1 MQNLLLQL
9 IDLKEADGEGGVG
22 GGGVVRNWLGEVG
35 SNGCLYD
42 SPSVM

>member
-9 IDLKEADGEGGVG
+9 TDLKEADGGGG

>member
-1 MQNLLLQL
+1 M
-9 IDLKEADGEGGVG
+9 DLKEADGGG

>member
-9 IDLKEADGEGGVG
+9 IDLKEADGG
-22 GGGVVRNWLGEVG
+22 GGGGEGVVRNWLGELG

>member
-9 IDLKEADGEGGVG
+9 MDLKEADGGGG

>member
-9 IDLKEADGEGGVG
+9 IDLKEAEGGG
-22 GGGVVRNWLGEVG
+22 DGGGVVRNWLGEVG

>member
-9 IDLKEADGEGGVG
+9 MDLKEADGGGGGG

>member
-1 MQNLLLQL
+1 MQNLLLQP
-9 IDLKEADGEGGVG
+9 IDLKEAEGGGGG